1 MPPRAV
7 VGAPAGA
14 RQHPHEPTP
23 ELTLHSVKLG
33 SAQPTPRAQKAPQTG
48 CGGTASRRRHSARAA
63 PYAGH
68 MRIGIIGA
76 GALGG
81 TFAALLTRAGHE
93 VVVTA
98 RGASLTAIRERG
110 IRLTGGYGTIDA
122 RVSVDAALRAQPDLA
137 LLCTKAQDAPTALAA
152 NAAFL
157 DGTTVVVIQNGLT
170 GVDTAQRVLP
180 NSDCFGLLSLIAA
193 NCTEPGLVRVTT
205 TQTSYL
211 GRGTDPAD
219 ARTHELATI
228 LTGAVPVVAI
238 DNFRGAQW
246 TKLVVNMVNA
256 VPAILGRTVQEV
268 IDDPGL
274 RRVVTAQMRE
284 CVRVGMA
291 GGIRFG
297 SLQGLSDR
305 SLRLFARMPLALGQV
320 VPWAIRRR
328 MGVEPNLGST
338 QQSLRR
344 GQPTEI
350 DFLNGAVVREASLAG
365 RDAPINRTLTALVH
379 EVEVA
384 GEPLLPER
392 VLSALPTRHSR

>member
-1 MPPRAV
+1 VLAQATPLLAHRKTPGPAAHSPRAEN
-7 VGAPAGA
+7 P
-14 RQHPHEPTP
+14 
-23 ELTLHSVKLG
+23 
-33 SAQPTPRAQKAPQTG
+33 
-48 CGGTASRRRHSARAA
+48 ARAA

-76 GALGG
+76 GALGS

-93 VVVTA
+93 IVVTA
-98 RGASLTAIRERG
+98 RGTGLTAIRERG
-110 IRLTGGYGTIDA
+110 IRLTGGYGTVDA
-122 RVSVDAALRAQPDLA
+122 RVSVDATLRSQPDLV

-157 DGTTVVVIQNGLT
+157 DGTTIVVIQNGLT
-170 GVDTAQRVLP
+170 GVDTAQRALP

-211 GRGTDPAD
+211 GRGADPAD

-238 DNFRGAQW
+238 DNFRGSQW

-284 CVRVGMA
+284 CVRVGVA

-328 MGVEPNLGST
+328 MGEAPNLGST

-365 RDAPINRTLTALVH
+365 RDAPINRALTALVH

-392 VLSALPTRHSR
+392 VLSALPARHSR